1 MLGRGDAARNAGGLQ
16 SSQSAVFLTGA
27 STGIGYAAAKLLAS
41 KGWRVY
47 AGVRRAEDAARLQ
60 ACSTLITPLIVDV
73 TQHATVEAAVELI
86 GREQGSLGLQALVN
100 NAGVGGALAPLEF
113 LAESAMR
120 EVLEVNLV
128 GVVRVTQAFL
138 PLLRR
143 GKAKGRIVNIGSI
156 AGTVAFP
163 LFGAYAMSKFGLEAT
178 SDMLRW
184 ELAPQGIKIK
194 EITQA
199 GSQTRV
205 QASDVA
211 AVIHTALTSPHPKAR
226 YHLPFDAWILM
237 LLRRLLPDWLFDP
250 IMQAMMAGA
259 RRGYVKMK

>member
-16 SSQSAVFLTGA
+16 SSQSAAFLTGA

-120 EVLEVNLV
+120 EVLEVNL
-128 GVVRVTQAFL
+128 AFL

-184 ELAPQGIKIK
+184 ELAPQGIKVILIK
-194 EITQA
+194 
-199 GSQTRV
+199 
-205 QASDVA
+205 
-211 AVIHTALTSPHPKAR
+211 
-226 YHLPFDAWILM
+226 
-237 LLRRLLPDWLFDP
+237 
-250 IMQAMMAGA
+250 AGA
-259 RRGYVKMK
+259 IATPIWSKFKTATAAEAKLDAEHEELYGPALEAVCAAGAGPW